1 MTLIARYIGKD
12 EVLYAYDKKA
22 KHPYFSIWDKS
33 QCIVQ
38 YNGDDYDEAKE
49 IISDEIDISVKRNYT
64 NTLTL
69 KLHPEK
75 EKAYTTK
82 SPTYANFAFICQNTL
97 PAIMPTADNIGASA
111 YYANEIQNLRAE
123 INALKM
129 KETEPDDEEEDDE
142 DDEQPEG
149 MALING
155 VNTLLEHPLIAGLIT
170 KWTSGSQ
177 PVRNLAGVNNTL
189 EECLETLFNKG
200 VTVQHLQKLAEM
212 PEAKIKML
220 LSML

>member
-1 MTLIARYIGKD
+1 MSLIARYIGKD
-12 EVLYAYDKKA
+12 EVLYAFDKKA

-38 YNGDDYDEAKE
+38 YAGEDFEEAKE
-49 IISDEIDISVKRNYT
+49 IIEDEIDISIKRNYT

-82 SPTYANFAFICQNTL
+82 SPTYANFAFVCQNTL
-97 PAIMPTADNIGASA
+97 PATMPHVNNDVTMF
-111 YYANEIQNLRAE
+111 YANEIQNLKAE

-129 KETEPDDEEEDDE
+129 KEEPEEDDDEEEE
-142 DDEQPEG
+142 EENKG

-155 VNTLLEHPLIAGLIT
+155 VNTLLEHPIVAGLIAR
-170 KWTSGSQ
+170 WTNGTA
-177 PVRNLAGVNNTL
+177 PVRNLAGVNSSVD
-189 EECLETLFNKG
+189 ECIKTLFSKG
-200 VTVQHLQKLAEM
+200 VTVEHLQKLADM
-212 PEAKIKML
+212 PEPKIKML

>member
-1 MTLIARYIGKD
+1 MSLIARYIGKD
-12 EVLYAYDKKA
+12 EVLYAYEKKA
-22 KHPYFSIWDKS
+22 KHPFFSIWDKS

-38 YNGDDYDEAKE
+38 YNGDDYEEAKE
-49 IISDEIDISVKRNYT
+49 IIADEIDISVKRNYT

-82 SPTYANFAFICQNTL
+82 SATYANFAFVCQNNL
-97 PAIMPTADNIGASA
+97 PAIMPAHPGDASA

-129 KETEPDDEEEDDE
+129 KEIEPDDESDDDDQ

-170 KWTSGSQ
+170 KWTTGNT
-177 PVRNLAGVNNTL
+177 PVRNLAGVNYTL
-189 EECLETLFNKG
+189 EECLQTLFNKG

-212 PEAKIKML
+212 PESKIKML
-220 LSML
+220 ISML